1 MNGVG
6 VVQLAGLSSV
16 QLEFY
21 RNSHGGDFALPWA
34 SQWNRSNELQ
44 GKDASSACALA
55 WIVTDGIMVNLKR
68 ASPT

>member
-6 VVQLAGLSSV
+6 VVQLAGLSNV
-16 QLEFY
+16 HLEFY
-21 RNSHGGDFALPWA
+21 RDSHRADFALPWA
-34 SQWNRSNELQ
+34 TQWNRSNELQ

-55 WIVTDGIMVNLKR
+55 WIVTGSIMVNLKR